1 MRIDENKCTGCLK
14 CVPYCPMAAI
24 AKVPGRR
31 LATIDED
38 ECVECGVC
46 LRASVCS
53 SEALYQQELEW
64 PRALRAT
71 FSDPRTEHKE
81 TGVPGR
87 GTEEMKTNDVTGRF
101 APGRVGMAAE
111 LGRPGTG
118 ARFYD
123 VEKVAMA
130 IAGLGLALEPKN
142 PVTMLM
148 PDPTT
153 GKIREDALNEKVL
166 SAIVEFDAEL
176 EQVPTIVATLNEVA
190 KEVDT
195 VFSVDL
201 ISLVDP
207 DGTIPV
213 EKLDWAS
220 LSRKL
225 SINGKFNLGMGR
237 PRAKSLEGH
246 TNESH

>member
-1 MRIDENKCTGCLK
+1 MRIDETKCTGCLK

-24 AKVPGRR
+24 AKVPNRR
-31 LATIDED
+31 LTAIDED

-46 LRASVCS
+46 IRAEVCAS
-53 SEALYQQELEW
+53 GALYQQPLEW
-64 PRALRAT
+64 PRVLRAT
-71 FSDPRTEHKE
+71 FSDPRVEHKD

-101 APGRVGMAAE
+101 GPGHVGMAVE

-118 ARFYD
+118 ARLYD
-123 VEKVAMA
+123 VEKVAKVV
-130 IAGLGLALEPKN
+130 AGMGLPIEPKN
-142 PVTMLM
+142 PVTFLM
-148 PDPTT
+148 TDVGT
-153 GKIREDALNEKVL
+153 GKFRDDVLNEKVL

-176 EQVPTIVATLNEVA
+176 QQVPEIVARLSEVA

-207 DGTIPV
+207 DGTVPV
-213 EKLDWAS
+213 ERLDLAS
-220 LSRKL
+220 LGRPL
-225 SINGKFNLGMGR
+225 SINGKTSVGLGR
-237 PRAKSLEGH
+237 PKAKSLEGYV
-246 TNESH
+246 NESH